1 MEFCVT
7 IKIHYTNHYTNGP
20 NLQAVQTSGS
30 LRSRGKHAALHA
42 GAQVASARDLR
53 MAERNLQRNRHKRG
67 CHNSERV
74 TQLSVSV
81 THTPT
86 QPIRNS
92 YSCIWS
98 GVGPCAPSTARSEL
112 PISLITET
120 LHQCIHILGG
130 AACQALDGNENDD
143 QRACNGLA
151 EPCIDAL
158 GRQQEQ
164 KHKLQER
171 RHP

>member
-1 MEFCVT
+1 MIQKKNKKQVRPGFEPGSMEFCVT

-20 NLQAVQTSGS
+20 NLQAAKPSGS
-30 LRSRGKHAALHA
+30 LRSRDKHAALHA
-42 GAQVASARDLR
+42 GAQIASARDLC
-53 MAERNLQRNRHKRG
+53 MAERDLQRNRDKRS
-67 CHNSERV
+67 CQNPKRV

-81 THTPT
+81 TLTPT

-92 YSCIWS
+92 YSCIWR

-130 AACQALDGNENDD
+130 AACQALHGNENDD
-143 QRACNGLA
+143 
-151 EPCIDAL
+151 
-158 GRQQEQ
+158 
-164 KHKLQER
+164 
-171 RHP
+171 